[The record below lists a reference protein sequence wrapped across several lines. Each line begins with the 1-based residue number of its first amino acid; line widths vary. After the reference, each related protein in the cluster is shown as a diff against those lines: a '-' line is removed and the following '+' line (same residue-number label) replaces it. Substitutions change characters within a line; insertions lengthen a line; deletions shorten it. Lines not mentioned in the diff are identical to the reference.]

1 MGEKGPFE
9 EEIMDKTRHFK
20 TGDVL
25 ISEGDIP
32 KEMFLIRQGRVR
44 ITKKGKWVT
53 DLKTGDFLGE
63 MGALDRHPRSA
74 TAIAIEDTTV
84 SVLEVVELEEKLQE
98 TPMLYNLVKSLIK
111 RLRETNRKLYSE
123 DETGR

>member
-1 MGEKGPFE
+1 MGEKSTFK
-9 EEIMDKTRHFK
+9 EEIMAETKHFK
-20 TGDVL
+20 SGEVL

-32 KEMFLIRQGRVR
+32 NEMFLIREGRVR

-63 MGALDRHPRSA
+63 MGALDRRPRSA
-74 TAIAIEDTTV
+74 TAQAIEDTTV
-84 SVLEVVELEEKLQE
+84 SVLVVDELEEKLQE
-98 TPMLYNLVKSLIK
+98 IPMLYHLVKSLIK
-111 RLRETNRKLYSE
+111 RLRETDRKLYSE

>member
-1 MGEKGPFE
+1 ME
-9 EEIMDKTRHFK
+9 KTRHFK
-20 TGDVL
+20 AGEVI

-32 KEMFLIRQGRVR
+32 KEMFLIKKGRVR
-44 ITKKGKWVT
+44 IKKKGKWIT

-74 TAIAIEDTTV
+74 TAIAVEDTIL
-84 SVLEVVELEEKLQE
+84 SVIEVEELEKKLQRD
-98 TPMLYNLVKSLIK
+98 PIIYHLVKSLIK

-123 DETGR
+123 DRNETGG

>member
-1 MGEKGPFE
+1 MGKDFAFKEK
-9 EEIMDKTRHFK
+9 IMDKTKHFK
-20 TGDVL
+20 TGEVL

-44 ITKKGKWVT
+44 ITKKGKWVA

-74 TAIAIEDTTV
+74 TATAIEDTTV
-84 SVLEVVELEEKLQE
+84 SVLAVDELEKKLQE
-98 TPMLYNLVKSLIK
+98 TPMLYHLVKSLIK

>member
-1 MGEKGPFE
+1 MGEKGPLE

-20 TGDVL
+20 TGDIL